1 MTPRILFLT
10 IYILKTE
17 CSTQKLKTA
26 AKTETEE
33 AEACEATPDNCLG
46 IVPFLATSRQ
56 CSQHCRGEQHCQ
68 AVHYNKGE
76 DVSQA
81 VNCIKVWMCIPV
93 EMLNTPHSLSEWG
106 FQVPNRHQAPA
117 HIWDLPR

>member
-1 MTPRILFLT
+1 MTPMILFLT

-17 CSTQKLKTA
+17 CSTL
-26 AKTETEE
+26 KTETE
-33 AEACEATPDNCLG
+33 EACEATPDNCLG

-76 DVSQA
+76 DISQA
-81 VNCIKVWMCIPV
+81 SKFGCVY
-93 EMLNTPHSLSEWG
+93 MLNRP
-106 FQVPNRHQAPA
+106 PNEGLQTFDTHREGPYS
-117 HIWDLPR
+117 

>member
-1 MTPRILFLT
+1 MTPMILFLT

-17 CSTQKLKTA
+17 CSTL
-26 AKTETEE
+26 KTETEE
-33 AEACEATPDNCLG
+33 EEACEATPDNCLG

-81 VNCIKVWMCIPV
+81 VDCIKVWMCVPV
-93 EMLNTPHSLSEWG
+93 YMLNTPPKDGLQTFDTHREGPYS
-106 FQVPNRHQAPA
+106 
-117 HIWDLPR
+117 

>member
-17 CSTQKLKTA
+17 CSTLKLKTA
-26 AKTETEE
+26 AKTKTEETE
-33 AEACEATPDNCLG
+33 EACEATPDNCLG
-46 IVPFLATSRQ
+46 IVPFLVTSQQ

-76 DVSQA
+76 DSSQA
-81 VNCIKVWMCIPV
+81 VNCIKVWMCFPV
-93 EMLNTPHSLSEWG
+93 EMLNRPSKEGLQTFDTHGEGPYS
-106 FQVPNRHQAPA
+106 
-117 HIWDLPR
+117 

>member
-17 CSTQKLKTA
+17 CSTLKL
-26 AKTETEE
+26 KTETEE
-33 AEACEATPDNCLG
+33 ACEATRDNCLG

-76 DVSQA
+76 DSSQDDD
-81 VNCIKVWMCIPV
+81 CKV
-93 EMLNTPHSLSEWG
+93 
-106 FQVPNRHQAPA
+106 
-117 HIWDLPR
+117 

>member
-17 CSTQKLKTA
+17 CSTLKLKTA

-33 AEACEATPDNCLG
+33 EEACEATPDNCLG

-76 DVSQA
+76 DSSQD
-81 VNCIKVWMCIPV
+81 NDCIKVWMCIPV
-93 EMLNTPHSLSEWG
+93 EMLNRPSKEGLQTFHTLGE
-106 FQVPNRHQAPA
+106 
-117 HIWDLPR
+117 